1 MNSCILAEDGV
12 CSGNI
17 LCTFIYFIK
26 LTYIKSQSSHRQ
38 TDRKSGY
45 ARLTMASLTS
55 ITGSIPVSGPGA
67 VTDEAIPAFFTDAVV
82 FAGVAVTLFAC
93 YFAAGRLDSNSVLC
107 LCDLANV
114 FTASVYEEITDAPH
128 IAIVQHSGPQ
138 FSGKNQANTVVWQT
152 SEI

>member
-1 MNSCILAEDGV
+1 
-12 CSGNI
+12 
-17 LCTFIYFIK
+17 
-26 LTYIKSQSSHRQ
+26 
-38 TDRKSGY
+38 
-45 ARLTMASLTS
+45 MASLTS
-55 ITGSIPVSGPGA
+55 LTGSIPVSVPGA
-67 VTDEAIPAFFTDAVV
+67 VTDEAIPALFTDAVV
-82 FAGVAVTLFAC
+82 FAGVAVTMFAC
-93 YFAAGRLDSNSVLC
+93 YFAAGRLDSDSVLC